1 MAICRLIG
9 SGRTCAQ
16 YIKKVPHLTP
26 VTIDQ
31 HAFMS
36 RFSTNTNLLEC
47 TFDWFVA
54 LAHSDSVDV
63 IYIDFSK
70 AFDSIVYS
78 KLLFKLS
85 SLGITGKLLAW
96 LAAFLHNRNQ
106 CVAIENTF
114 SSVSSVI
121 SGVPQGS
128 VLGPV
133 LFLVFINDI
142 DVICH
147 GRSRIK
153 LFADDLKIY
162 NIVDITNPT
171 ATLQLS
177 LDHLVK
183 WSAEWQLPINIKKC
197 SVLTINGSES
207 HKTLT
212 ASDYYL
218 DGLLLAKSTS
228 VMDLGVEINSDL
240 SFQSH
245 IGSIV
250 SKARQRVGVLFRG
263 FHTRQVSFLKKA
275 YITYIRPLLEYNSNI
290 WNPTHVYLIDL
301 MENVQRAFTKHV
313 KAISKLPYIE
323 RLGIFNLEPLEL
335 RRLRYDLVQYYKILL

>member
-1 MAICRLIG
+1 VCPIYKKGPASDASNYRPIALTCIICKLMESVVKDQLLTFLLEHGLIN
-9 SGRTCAQ
+9 
-16 YIKKVPHLTP
+16 KH
-26 VTIDQ
+26 Q

-96 LAAFLHNRNQ
+96 LAAFLHNRSQ
-106 CVAIENTF
+106 CVAIENVF

-142 DVICH
+142 DVICQ

-197 SVLTINGSES
+197 SVLTINRSES

-218 DGLLLAKSTS
+218 DGYS
-228 VMDLGVEINSDL
+228 
-240 SFQSH
+240 
-245 IGSIV
+245 
-250 SKARQRVGVLFRG
+250 
-263 FHTRQVSFLKKA
+263 
-275 YITYIRPLLEYNSNI
+275 
-290 WNPTHVYLIDL
+290 
-301 MENVQRAFTKHV
+301 
-313 KAISKLPYIE
+313 
-323 RLGIFNLEPLEL
+323 
-335 RRLRYDLVQYYKILL
+335 